1 MTQKIIKTLLTFLLI
16 FFPFWGSIFLGKHT
30 PYTEGNSLGNF
41 IMVYALTTIIAVG
54 VLLYCTSRFKTS
66 FVQPVVPGI
75 ILFLMGCVMLGIAGL
90 AAPPDL
96 SIKMLDHPEREHF
109 RYILLSIG
117 LLFFAMFFLHLFLR
131 DALSLTFAQRQ
142 LMIALVV
149 ITIVEIIWE
158 FYHHYQYPEGL
169 QKWVAEGNSADDFSK
184 NYDNWKVGSIGSI
197 GRIVIYTLILW
208 LSVKLY
214 KLKRI
219 TIWNPILSVVFCIL
233 GLISSFIMF
242 FYFMFDME
250 APKELGFLFL
260 FFIPGIPFL
269 LMYWIGIALLMK
281 KPAAP

>member
-1 MTQKIIKTLLTFLLI
+1 MTQKIIRTLLTLLLI

-30 PYTEGNSLGNF
+30 PYTEGNSLANF

-54 VLLYCTSRFKTS
+54 VVLYFTSRFKTS

-90 AAPPDL
+90 LAPPDL

-117 LLFFAMFFLHLFLR
+117 LLFFALFFLHLFLR
-131 DALSLTFAQRQ
+131 DALSLTLAQSR

-158 FYHHYQYPEGL
+158 FYHHYHYPEGL
-169 QKWVAEGNSADDFSK
+169 QEWVAEGNSADDFSK
-184 NYDNWKVGSIGSI
+184 HYDNWKVGSIGSI

-219 TIWNPILSVVFCIL
+219 TIWNPIVSVVFCIL
-233 GLISSFIMF
+233 GLISSFVMF

-250 APKELGFLFL
+250 APKELGFLII